1 MYRKTYLSD
10 SDTEIE
16 CRDGVQA
23 KMLILGAPRV
33 GKTSFI
39 TRLTQGYFTMYYE
52 PTKLIEIYR
61 EVQIG
66 DIGFTLWDI
75 PPTIRYH
82 FKLTCLTADVV
93 LLMFDSTR
101 PKTKEMV
108 MTYWKKLYTQL
119 KNIPYIFV
127 VGVRIPKQRE
137 EGVFYIDNMSTVG
150 YNDLLFNIQ
159 NTIR

>member
-1 MYRKTYLSD
+1 MRRTYLSD
-10 SDTEIE
+10 EEDVELRAPTE
-16 CRDGVQA
+16 V

-39 TRLTQGYFTMYYE
+39 TRLTQGYFTMFYN
-52 PTKLIEIYR
+52 PTKLIEIHR
-61 EVQIG
+61 EVKVG
-66 DIGFTLWDI
+66 DLNFTCWDI
-75 PPTIRYH
+75 PATIRYH

-101 PKTKEMV
+101 PNTKEMV
-108 MTYWKKLYTQL
+108 ITYWKKLYSQL

-127 VGVRIPKQRE
+127 VGVRMPKQRE

-159 NTIR
+159 KTIR